1 MQLKTKFFA
10 IFGILSSVV
19 LCVVLCG
26 CNHGSNTPVAKETR
40 LHIVCTTTMIEDL
53 LQNLVG
59 DKARVTG
66 IMRAGEDPHIYNV
79 RPRDAEQIAQADLVF
94 TNGYHLESTLEKV
107 IRNNASGP
115 VIALAEEAV
124 RKPLGSIEGNAVAPD
139 PHCWMSVPYFRGYLQ
154 HALHSLESLDPDNAA
169 IYRSNAQQYD
179 AKLQALDQ
187 WIKDRFA
194 PIPSE
199 QRVIVTSHDAF
210 QYLANAYGLDVRAMT
225 GISTAEA
232 PRPQEI
238 ENIEALI
245 QNRNVQALFI
255 ETSTSSTLN
264 RLVEKSAAA
273 TGASIGG
280 TLYSDSLDAP
290 GTPAGSYIGMMQHN
304 VTAIADALSQPSSS
318 REGATN
324 L

>member
-1 MQLKTKFFA
+1 MHLKSNFA
-10 IFGILSSVV
+10 TILWIVSY
-19 LCVVLCG
+19 VVLCG
-26 CNHGSNTPVAKETR
+26 CNQSAQTPIAKEKQ

-53 LQNLVG
+53 VQNIVG
-59 DKARVTG
+59 DKAKVTG

-79 RPRDAEQIAQADLVF
+79 RPRDAEQISQADLVF

-107 IRNNASGP
+107 IRNNATGP
-115 VIALAEEAV
+115 VVALAEKAV
-124 RKPLGSIEGNAVAPD
+124 RKPLGGMEGKATAPD
-139 PHCWMSVPYFRGYLQ
+139 PHCWMSVPNFRGYLQ
-154 HALHSLESLDPDNAA
+154 HALRSLESIDPNNATT
-169 IYRSNAQQYD
+169 YRLNAQQYD
-179 AKLQALDQ
+179 SELQALDR
-187 WIKDRFA
+187 WIEDRFA
-194 PIPSE
+194 NIPSE

-210 QYLANAYGLDVRAMT
+210 QYLATTYGLDVRAMT

-238 ENIEALI
+238 EKIEALI
-245 QNRNVQALFI
+245 QNRKVKALFI

-264 RLVEKSAAA
+264 RLVEKSAAS

-304 VTAIADALSQPSSS
+304 VTAIADALGQPLPPLK
-318 REGATN
+318 GANN

>member
-1 MQLKTKFFA
+1 MQLQTKLIA

-19 LCVVLCG
+19 LCMVLCG
-26 CNHGSNTPVAKETR
+26 CNRSSNTSVAKEKR

-59 DKARVTG
+59 DKAKVTG

-79 RPRDAEQIAQADLVF
+79 RPRDAEQIALADLVF

-107 IRNNASGP
+107 IRNNASGH

-124 RKPLGSIEGNAVAPD
+124 RTPLGSIEGTAVAPD
-139 PHCWMSVPYFRGYLQ
+139 PHCWMSVPYFRGYLKR
-154 HALHSLESLDPDNAA
+154 ALQSLESIDPDNAT

-179 AKLQALDQ
+179 AKLQALDR

-194 PIPSE
+194 SIPSE

-210 QYLANAYGLDVRAMT
+210 QYLASAYGLDVRAMT

-238 ENIEALI
+238 EKIEALI
-245 QNRNVQALFI
+245 QNRNVRALFI

-304 VTAIADALSQPSSS
+304 VKAIADALCQPSSS
-318 REGATN
+318 QKGATN

>member
-1 MQLKTKFFA
+1 MQLKPNFIA
-10 IFGILSSVV
+10 IVWILSSVV
-19 LCVVLCG
+19 LCG
-26 CNHGSNTPVAKETR
+26 CNQSANTPVAKDKR
-40 LHIVCTTTMIEDL
+40 LNIVCTTTMIEDL

-79 RPRDAEQIAQADLVF
+79 RPRDAEQISQADLVF

-124 RKPLGSIEGNAVAPD
+124 STPLGSIEGNATAPD

-154 HALHSLESLDPDNAA
+154 QALRSLESIDPENAA
-169 IYRSNAQQYD
+169 IYRLNAQQYD
-179 AKLQALDQ
+179 AKLQALDR

-194 PIPSE
+194 SIPSE

-210 QYLANAYGLDVRAMT
+210 QYLAAAYGLDVRAMI

-238 ENIEALI
+238 EKIEALI

-290 GTPAGSYIGMMQHN
+290 GTPAGSYIGMMRHN
-304 VTAIADALSQPSSS
+304 VTAIADALGQPSSA
-318 REGATN
+318 REGASN